1 MEGIMDA
8 RTASISQ
15 VLIAMRKLG
24 VDQIIEFSVKV
35 GLPNVL
41 LGHTAIAA
49 GLMGQD
55 KWILSLPVV
64 IAKEGTPPILDE
76 MTVIRQTEREPIV
89 VPEGQDEHIS
99 ESLPEICDQEEL
111 EPEIDLCLAEQV
123 VRQTYAEDR
132 ENGGLE
138 DLPFG
143 WPV

>member
-15 VLIAMRKLG
+15 ALIAMRKLG

-89 VPEGQDEHIS
+89 AEDRS
-99 ESLPEICDQEEL
+99 EPAIEPLPNECEEDF
-111 EPEIDLCLAEQV
+111 EPVDLILAEQV
-123 VRQTYAEDR
+123 MRQTFGEDHGIDI
-132 ENGGLE
+132 EG
-138 DLPFG
+138 FG
-143 WPV
+143 I